1 MESKEEKCSNRINNI
16 EEEEAKEAV
25 EAWHEATEGAVL
37 GSYTGMGEDCSDP
50 VQDADDL

>member
-1 MESKEEKCSNRINNI
+1 MDKKEQSCENRINNI
-16 EEEEAKEAV
+16 EEKEAKEAV
-25 EAWHEATEGAVL
+25 EAWHEATEDAVL

>member
-1 MESKEEKCSNRINNI
+1 MDSKEKECGKSVENI
-16 EEEEAKEAV
+16 QEEEAKEAV
-25 EAWHEATEGAVL
+25 EAWQEATEGAVL